1 MTAHDRLR
9 DLGLTLP
16 AAPQP
21 MASYV
26 PTRLVPVGEGR
37 ALLFISGQVP
47 SREGR
52 LLTGRVPDQVSI
64 DDARE
69 AAHAAGLN
77 LLAQIE
83 QAAGLDRVEAVAQL
97 TGYVNS
103 TDDFGGQPEVVNAA
117 SDLLY
122 EVLGEAGRHSRA
134 AVAAN
139 ALPRGVTV
147 EISAVVVVRTAG

>member
-1 MTAHDRLR
+1 
-9 DLGLTLP
+9 
-16 AAPQP
+16 

-26 PTRLVPVGEGR
+26 PSRRVPVGDGR
-37 ALLFISGQVP
+37 ALLFVSGQVP

-52 LLTGRVPDQVSI
+52 LLTGRVPDEVSVE
-64 DDARE
+64 DGRE
-69 AAHAAGLN
+69 AARAAALN

-83 QAAGLDRVEAVAQL
+83 QAAGLDNVEAIAQL

-103 TDDFGGQPEVVNAA
+103 TEDFEEEPDVINGA

-134 AVAAN
+134 AVAVN
-139 ALPRGVTV
+139 ALPRGITV
-147 EISAVVVVRTAG
+147 EISAVVVVRSP

>member
-16 AAPQP
+16 PAPQ
-21 MASYV
+21 ALGSYV
-26 PTRLVPVGEGR
+26 PTRLVPAGDGM

-52 LLTGRVPDQVSI
+52 LQTGRVPDQTSVE
-64 DDARE
+64 DARD
-69 AAHAAGLN
+69 AARAAALN

-83 QAAGLDRVEAVAQL
+83 HAAGLDRVEAVAQL

-103 TDDFGGQPEVVNAA
+103 TDDFGEQPEVLNAA

-122 EVLGEAGRHSRA
+122 EVLGEAGRHTRV
-134 AVAAN
+134 AVASN
-139 ALPRGVTV
+139 ALPRGITV
-147 EISAVVVVRTAG
+147 EISAVVVVRTSR

>member
-9 DLGLTLP
+9 ELGLTLP
-16 AAPQP
+16 PAPQP
-21 MASYV
+21 LASYV
-26 PTRLVPVGEGR
+26 PTRLVPAGAGL

-64 DDARE
+64 EDAR
-69 AAHAAGLN
+69 AAARVAGLN

-103 TDDFGGQPEVVNAA
+103 TDDFGEQPEVVNAA

-122 EVLGEAGRHSRA
+122 EVLGEAGRHTRA

-139 ALPRGVTV
+139 ALPRGITV
-147 EISAVVVVRTAG
+147 EMSAVVVVRTQ